1 MPILIVTAGIILL
14 IVLITVFKIDAFI
27 SFIVVGLVTGL
38 LLGMS
43 VKDLSNSIQTG
54 IGSTLGFL
62 AIILTFGAMLG
73 KMVAVSGAARK
84 ISLGLMSVFGEN
96 KIRLALMISGF
107 IVGIPMFF
115 SVGFIILVP
124 LIFTIAATARIPMV
138 YAALPMIASLSVTH
152 GLLPPHPAPVA
163 LVGVFGANMGKT
175 LLYGIIIAIPII
187 LIAGLLFSSTLK
199 KYTSTPLKI
208 FYDPE
213 QEQSNDMPGFT
224 PSILVALS
232 PVILLGLA
240 AILQNFI
247 SEGSFFFET
256 ISFINDPMVV
266 MLLAVVAA
274 VYFLGVR
281 RGLKIPEIMNH
292 LGNSVK
298 DIALIMLVI
307 AGAGALKQ
315 IMSDSGVSD
324 YIAANLQ
331 ELQMSALVL
340 GWLIAALI
348 RIAVGSAT
356 VAAMTSAGIIAPFA
370 LQQGVDPNMLV
381 LSVGAGSLI
390 LGHVNDTGFWLFKEY
405 FNLSV
410 KDTFKTWSVM
420 ETIISVL
427 GLGGVLIL
435 NTLI

>member
-14 IVLITVFKIDAFI
+14 IILITVFKIDAFI
-27 SFIVVGLVTGL
+27 SFIIVGLIVGL

-43 VKDLSNSIQTG
+43 VKELSNSIQSG

-62 AIILTFGAMLG
+62 AIILVFGAMLG
-73 KMVAVSGAARK
+73 KMVAVSGAARR
-84 ISLGLMSVFGEN
+84 ISLGMMSVFGEE

-124 LIFTIAATARIPMV
+124 LIFTIAATARIPLV
-138 YAALPMIASLSVTH
+138 YAAVPMIASLSVTH

-163 LVGVFGANMGKT
+163 LVGLFEANMGKT
-175 LLYGIIIAIPII
+175 LIYGIIIGIPVV
-187 LIAGLLFSSTLK
+187 LIAGLLFSTTLK
-199 KYTSTPLKI
+199 KYKSTPLKI

-213 QEQSNDMPGFT
+213 LEQSNNMPGLTMSLLISLF
-224 PSILVALS
+224 

-240 AILQNFI
+240 SVLQNFLVEGTLFYEVI
-247 SEGSFFFET
+247 SLIG
-256 ISFINDPMVV
+256 DPIVV
-266 MLLAVVAA
+266 MLLAVAAA

-281 RGLKIPEIMNH
+281 RGLKIPEIMSH

-298 DIALIMLVI
+298 DIALIMLI
-307 AGAGALKQ
+307 IGGAGALNQ
-315 IMSDSGVSD
+315 IMYDSGVSN
-324 YIAANLQ
+324 YIAENLQ

-348 RIAVGSAT
+348 RIAIGSAT

-370 LQQGVDPNMLV
+370 LQQGIDPNMLV
-381 LSVGAGSLI
+381 LSIGAGSLI
-390 LGHVNDTGFWLFKEY
+390 LGHVN
-405 FNLSV
+405 
-410 KDTFKTWSVM
+410 
-420 ETIISVL
+420 
-427 GLGGVLIL
+427 
-435 NTLI
+435 